1 MNEGISFNYIWL
13 SASGT
18 AASDYT
24 EMHNDSFRS
33 RKQEARRHDRVA
45 FLVTTGLGF
54 MFPPQFLLV
63 GNILMVFMVS
73 TVTRK
78 KSLKKRCIST
88 FLICTVWMLVEVIVL
103 LVLEAVSTDECVID
117 AIGSFISKMCM
128 LLFSVLLDRYP
139 KENQY
144 AEIPL
149 RYFIITLL
157 VPASSIYMMHHIF
170 LMAAFHAEYSFF
182 SVVASILL
190 LLVNY
195 VIFMVYDRMGQAA
208 ELQSRNRL
216 YEQQLDLCSHQAE
229 ERELH
234 YLELRRMRHDMKNHL
249 SGLLGM
255 INAGQTKEAG
265 DYIQKMLDD
274 SIGTATGE
282 VSHTGNIVVDSLV
295 NYKYGL
301 ALKDGIQF
309 EARVFIPSVLPFQG
323 GHLAIILGNLLENA
337 LEACRKLPQERRYI
351 ILEATYTKEMLQICI
366 KNSSPEESK
375 KDSSGRYLT
384 TKEDTGWHGIGLAS
398 VEQALADYDGELF
411 TQHEDG
417 EFRASAVLYGNSI
430 GKNDVLCRKFN
441 V

>member
-1 MNEGISFNYIWL
+1 ML
-13 SASGT
+13 
-18 AASDYT
+18 D
-24 EMHNDSFRS
+24 
-33 RKQEARRHDRVA
+33 
-45 FLVTTGLGF
+45 
-54 MFPPQFLLV
+54 
-63 GNILMVFMVS
+63 
-73 TVTRK
+73 K
-78 KSLKKRCIST
+78 K
-88 FLICTVWMLVEVIVL
+88 
-103 LVLEAVSTDECVID
+103 
-117 AIGSFISKMCM
+117 
-128 LLFSVLLDRYP
+128 
-139 KENQY
+139 
-144 AEIPL
+144 
-149 RYFIITLL
+149 
-157 VPASSIYMMHHIF
+157 H
-170 LMAAFHAEYSFF
+170 
-182 SVVASILL
+182 
-190 LLVNY
+190 
-195 VIFMVYDRMGQAA
+195 
-208 ELQSRNRL
+208 
-216 YEQQLDLCSHQAE
+216 LCSHQAE

-430 GKNDVLCRKFN
+430 GKK
-441 V
+441 